1 MMNLSATKT
10 IGLYSFGIMISI
22 FALGMNRV
30 NATPNQPKAN
40 TNLSCATTYT
50 YKRKTEKVNGKE
62 TKVKKIISHNL
73 IIQSTA
79 GRLAR
84 YEFLPA
90 YKNKF
95 DRAYQ
100 ACKQE
105 IQTVGVCNPKTV
117 TKSVYSSGG
126 VSGEGRHP
134 IYIGEKTETNYINT
148 SKVIFVTLA
157 ECQGSYVIASI
168 NPIYEEYQVC
178 VQQNRREISTDVM
191 TDAMPT
197 FGSK

>member
-1 MMNLSATKT
+1 MMNLSVTKT
-10 IGLYSFGIMISI
+10 ISLFSFGIMMSV
-22 FALGMNRV
+22 FAFSMNHV
-30 NATPNQPKAN
+30 NAAPNQPKAN
-40 TNLSCATTYT
+40 TNLSCASTYT
-50 YKRKTEKVNGKE
+50 YKSKTEKVNGKD
-62 TKVKKIISHNL
+62 TIVKKIISYNL
-73 IIQSTA
+73 TIQSTA

-84 YEFLPA
+84 YKFLPA

-105 IQTVGVCNPKTV
+105 IQTLGVCNPKTV

-126 VSGEGRHP
+126 ASAEGRHP

-148 SKVIFVTLA
+148 SKVIFQTLA

-178 VQQNRREISTDVM
+178 VQQKRREAFTDVM
-191 TDAMPT
+191 PDVMPT